1 MAVTLPKLALSIRK
15 GSAYMTPLRVE
26 TGNLSFAAITGMSK
40 SAPLRVIAPA
50 HNIPDGW
57 YAAIVDAGGMT
68 EFNAAD
74 SNSIQDREFRR
85 TIRVDADTVDFPGTS
100 SANFRDYTSGG
111 YLAFYAPMDLSG
123 YTAATMD
130 VKSKVGGTIVATFSV
145 AAGTLSIDAAS
156 GTVWIILGHTA
167 LSSVQPKNYVFDIEL
182 ANSMTVE
189 AICSADS
196 VLSVLPEVTTS
207 A

>member
-1 MAVTLPKLALSIRK
+1 MAVSLPKLALSIRK

-68 EFNAAD
+68 EFNATD

-85 TIRVDADTVDFPGTS
+85 TIRVDADTVDFPIRQRS
-100 SANFRDYTSGG
+100 LC
-111 YLAFYAPMDLSG
+111 LAQPLA
-123 YTAATMD
+123 
-130 VKSKVGGTIVATFSV
+130 GGTVQRRRRGI
-145 AAGTLSIDAAS
+145 
-156 GTVWIILGHTA
+156 
-167 LSSVQPKNYVFDIEL
+167 SSCPI
-182 ANSMTVE
+182 SR
-189 AICSADS
+189 
-196 VLSVLPEVTTS
+196 
-207 A
+207 